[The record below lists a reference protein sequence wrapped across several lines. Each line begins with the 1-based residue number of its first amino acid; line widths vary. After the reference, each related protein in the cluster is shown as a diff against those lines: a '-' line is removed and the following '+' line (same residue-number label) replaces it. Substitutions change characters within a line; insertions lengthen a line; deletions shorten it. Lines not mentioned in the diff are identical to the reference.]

1 MNYLGRLLIPG
12 ETVVH
17 RSRRSLYPTFA
28 GPVLA
33 TVAALAAAVVLGVL
47 VPGAAIVVWALPVL
61 PLMWIAWRYLYWV
74 NKVYMVTNHRVLK
87 LEGVVAKSHGDASL
101 DKINDMNLEQGLLG
115 RLLGYGDLAI
125 STANEA
131 ASVTYHFLKDPVE
144 FKRHALIARETVQGA
159 ATPADVDPVAQLER
173 LALLRDQGTVTDQ
186 EFQAAKARLLGQLG

>member
-1 MNYLGRLLIPG
+1 MSYLDRLLIPD

-17 RSRRSLYPTFA
+17 RARRSVYPTFA

-33 TVAALAAAVVLGVL
+33 SIATLAATAVLALL
-47 VPGAAIVVWALPVL
+47 VPGAALVAWVLPVL
-61 PLMWIAWRYLYWV
+61 PLAWLAWRYLYWV

-131 ASVTYHFLKDPVE
+131 ASVTYHFLNDPVT
-144 FKRHALIARETVQGA
+144 FKRQALIAREAVRAVA
-159 ATPADVDPVAQLER
+159 APGDVDPVAQLER
-173 LALLRDQGTVTDQ
+173 LALLRDKGTVTEE
-186 EFQAAKARLLGQLG
+186 EFQAAKAQLLGKFR

>member
-1 MNYLGRLLIPG
+1 MSYLDRLLIPD

-47 VPGAAIVVWALPVL
+47 VPGAALFVWALPVL
-61 PLMWIAWRYLYWV
+61 PLAWLAWRYLYWV

-131 ASVTYHFLKDPVE
+131 ASVTYHFLKGPVE
-144 FKRHALIARETVQGA
+144 FKRKALIAREASRGFA
-159 ATPADVDPVAQLER
+159 AAAAPAEA
-173 LALLRDQGTVTDQ
+173 
-186 EFQAAKARLLGQLG
+186 